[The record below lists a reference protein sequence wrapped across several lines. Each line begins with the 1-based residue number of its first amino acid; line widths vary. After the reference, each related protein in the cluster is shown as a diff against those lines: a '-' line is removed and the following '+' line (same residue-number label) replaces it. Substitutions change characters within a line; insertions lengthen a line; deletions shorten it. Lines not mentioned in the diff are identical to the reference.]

1 MLCVR
6 SLFLLHLYFCVC
18 ILFSDSIL
26 YLFNFFFSLS
36 WMYNITHKR
45 WMQRCFKNTVCWKC
59 WLLFGCMFGAVTVC
73 GSHKTPKPFWS
84 RATFY
89 IFFSLS
95 RFLLLLFLLLFRS
108 LVCAFSCCTGF
119 VNGCRCGSV
128 SFCSLPFCHITL
140 SEWFLIH
147 SLRSWFFYVA
157 SFSRGSDTWLETR
170 CALAMLDG
178 GFDSVPAF
186 LSLVLCWSEQRFSLS
201 NKTHSGTAVDAT
213 VLLPRASTH
222 HSKAIIKL

>member
-18 ILFSDSIL
+18 ILFSDSVL
-26 YLFNFFFSLS
+26 YLLKKKFSLS

-89 IFFSLS
+89 FFSLS
-95 RFLLLLFLLLFRS
+95 ISSSFI
-108 LVCAFSCCTGF
+108 F
-119 VNGCRCGSV
+119 VAV
-128 SFCSLPFCHITL
+128 SFAGVCVFMLYWFC
-140 SEWFLIH
+140 E
-147 SLRSWFFYVA
+147 R
-157 SFSRGSDTWLETR
+157 
-170 CALAMLDG
+170 
-178 GFDSVPAF
+178 
-186 LSLVLCWSEQRFSLS
+186 LSLWLCISLFSS
-201 NKTHSGTAVDAT
+201 F
-213 VLLPRASTH
+213 LPHYTLRMILNSFA
-222 HSKAIIKL
+222 

>member
-1 MLCVR
+1 
-6 SLFLLHLYFCVC
+6 
-18 ILFSDSIL
+18 
-26 YLFNFFFSLS
+26 
-36 WMYNITHKR
+36 MYNITHKR

-108 LVCAFSCCTGF
+108 LVCA
-119 VNGCRCGSV
+119 NGCRCGSV

-186 LSLVLCWSEQRFSLS
+186 FYRLYCVDPNNVFLSQTKLTQAPPSMPRCCCRAQVLTIQ
-201 NKTHSGTAVDAT
+201 KQ
-213 VLLPRASTH
+213 
-222 HSKAIIKL
+222 